1 MVIYR
6 CYSII
11 KPETPIKIYI
21 NENVFKL
28 FVNDTGLLAKII
40 DLKKH
45 EIFELDNNIYNGI
58 IAENY
63 VATQLTFNEI
73 PLYYWLSGNEAEI
86 DFIVEL
92 KDGVI
97 PIEVKSGN
105 NKKAKSLK
113 VYMEKYNPQ
122 YGIRVSSGDFSY
134 DARTKIKE
142 IPLYAVFCIKY

>member
-1 MVIYR
+1 MQK
-6 CYSII
+6 S
-11 KPETPIKIYI
+11 
-21 NENVFKL
+21 NL
-28 FVNDTGLLAKII
+28 FDDK
-40 DLKKH
+40 
-45 EIFELDNNIYNGI
+45 NNIFKGI

-63 VATQLTFNEI
+63 VATQLIFNDI
-73 PLYYWLSGNEAEI
+73 LLYYWLSGNDAEI

-113 VYMEKYNPQ
+113 IYMEKYNPK
-122 YGIRVSSGDFSY
+122 YGIRVSLGDFSY
-134 DARTKIKE
+134 DSRTKIKE